1 MKHSAASPILANLS
15 EKEIRIVETL
25 LSAPGM
31 LNGHSR
37 EIEQA
42 ILQKTNTRSLDELVS
57 QLHQEVILA
66 EIPDE
71 SKANSVD
78 HFLKD
83 PRFER
88 FQVFADTGIRILD
101 NSTHQYL
108 YINEAT
114 ESIIGWSVED
124 LRKGGLL
131 FGHRKTHPWDLLQVV
146 LLSAR
151 ALKIWAKL
159 SDEDKLNSRLSYD
172 LRVRH
177 KDGKYRRIQQ
187 HAYTLSISPNGK
199 PGLLMMISND
209 ITAFKTGTKIQY
221 VVGVTRGNRFD
232 VLLQEET
239 RPESS
244 PLSER
249 EAEIV
254 NLISYGH
261 TENAIAE
268 KLVISIQTVKSHRKN
283 ILAKAQCKNTAE
295 LIRKA
300 MIEGWI

>member
-1 MKHSAASPILANLS
+1 MRPDSPLLARLT

-25 LSAPGM
+25 LSGPG
-31 LNGHSR
+31 LFNGHTR
-37 EIEQA
+37 DVEQG

-57 QLHQEVILA
+57 RLHCEVILA
-66 EIPDE
+66 EVSDE
-71 SKANSVD
+71 SKENSVV

-88 FQVFADTGIRILD
+88 FQVFADTAIRILD

-108 YINEAT
+108 YVNEAT
-114 ESIIGWSVED
+114 ESISGWSAEEI
-124 LRKGGLL
+124 RKGGLL

-151 ALKIWAKL
+151 ALRIWEKL
-159 SDEDKLNSRLSYD
+159 SDDDKLNSRLSYD
-172 LRVRH
+172 LRVRN
-177 KDGKYRRIQQ
+177 KEGKYRRIQQ
-187 HAYTLSISPNGK
+187 HVFTLSISPSGK
-199 PGLLMMISND
+199 PGLLMIISND

-221 VVGVTRGNRFD
+221 VIGVTRGNRFD
-232 VLLQEET
+232 VLLRKET

-254 NLISYGH
+254 NLISCGH

-268 KLVISIQTVKSHRKN
+268 MLAISFQTVKSHRKN
-283 ILAKAQCKNTAE
+283 ILTKTQCKNTAE